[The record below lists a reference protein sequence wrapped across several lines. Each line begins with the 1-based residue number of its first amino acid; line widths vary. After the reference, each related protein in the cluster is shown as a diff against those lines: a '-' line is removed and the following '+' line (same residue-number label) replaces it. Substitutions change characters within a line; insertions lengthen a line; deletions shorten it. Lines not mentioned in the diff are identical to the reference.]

1 MQPAAEPAQPVAV
14 TPQPTPAAVVEPIAV
29 EPAVQETVGFA
40 DDDQLRVHE
49 TVVDEP
55 ISFAPSA
62 GAASANDTALY
73 PGFAAEVAALRV
85 AQDEAADAEVIDVE
99 EPESADQQGTDTA
112 VLVATTTELPGHRI
126 VTVVGPV
133 IGVAV
138 RRHADLSVGSDAA
151 QLLTETRQ
159 DALSRL
165 SAAASAAGATG
176 VIGLEFKEGS
186 FADLLEI
193 AVYGTGVIAER
204 E

>member
-14 TPQPTPAAVVEPIAV
+14 TPQPIPAAVVEPIAV

-85 AQDEAADAEVIDVE
+85 AQDEAADAEVVDVE
-99 EPESADQQGTDTA
+99 EAGSADQQDAVA

-126 VTVVGPV
+126 LTVVGPV
-133 IGVAV
+133 VGVAV

>member
-85 AQDEAADAEVIDVE
+85 AQDEAADAEVVDVE
-99 EPESADQQGTDTA
+99 EAGSADQQDAVA

-126 VTVVGPV
+126 LTVVGPV
-133 IGVAV
+133 VGVAV